1 MAGGKAKANLE
12 AAWVEEVMQR
22 LVDMVIDLRRYG
34 RGLAAKYL
42 QYDTRQF
49 MDSGCHCR
57 VKKLLINNSIV
68 DEVFL
73 CHSFWL

>member
-12 AAWVEEVMQR
+12 AAWVEEAMQR
-22 LVDMVIDLRRYG
+22 LVDMVMELRQYG
-34 RGLAAKYL
+34 RGLTAECL
-42 QYDTRQF
+42 QHDTWQF
-49 MDSGCHCR
+49 LGSGCHCG
-57 VKKLLINNSIV
+57 VKKLLMNNSIV